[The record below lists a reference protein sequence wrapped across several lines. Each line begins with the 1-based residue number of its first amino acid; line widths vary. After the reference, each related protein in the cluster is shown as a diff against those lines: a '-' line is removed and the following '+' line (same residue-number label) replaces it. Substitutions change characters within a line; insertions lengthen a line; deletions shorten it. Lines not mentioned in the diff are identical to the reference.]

1 VTCHK
6 LIGWINCLNLNEK
19 IENIMEEGLGLVCWE
34 IEEGEEGDG
43 G

>member
-1 VTCHK
+1 MTCLK

-19 IENIMEEGLGLVCWE
+19 IEIMEEGLGLVCWE
-34 IEEGEEGDG
+34 IEEGEEGGDG